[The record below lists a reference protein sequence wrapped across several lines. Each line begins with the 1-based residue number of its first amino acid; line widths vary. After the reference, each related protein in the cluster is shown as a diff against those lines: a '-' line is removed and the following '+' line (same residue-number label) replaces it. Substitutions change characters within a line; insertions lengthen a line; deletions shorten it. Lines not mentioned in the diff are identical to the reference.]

1 MITVNEA
8 VLLSGLVQIT
18 FAVMLG
24 WPVLAFRFGWKS
36 VGPFKHAH
44 RLLQAHIDNI
54 MMAML
59 QIALAAA
66 VPGIGMLAGV
76 LLLIGSWVNPQLFLM
91 AATVEGGR
99 NQSKSTKPLAYFSFS
114 TLTIAYPL
122 ILWGKVIEFF

>member
-1 MITVNEA
+1 MITVNDA

-24 WPVLAFRFGWKS
+24 WPVLSFRSGAKS
-36 VGPFKHAH
+36 VGPFKNAH

-66 VPGIGMLAGV
+66 VPGMNWFAAV
-76 LLLIGSWVNPQLFLM
+76 LLMTGSWINPQLFLK
-91 AATVEGGR
+91 AATVQGATT
-99 NQSKSTKPLAYFSFS
+99 QIVTTKPLAYFSFS
-114 TLTIAYPL
+114 TLTVAYPL
-122 ILWGKVIEFF
+122 ILWGKIGELF